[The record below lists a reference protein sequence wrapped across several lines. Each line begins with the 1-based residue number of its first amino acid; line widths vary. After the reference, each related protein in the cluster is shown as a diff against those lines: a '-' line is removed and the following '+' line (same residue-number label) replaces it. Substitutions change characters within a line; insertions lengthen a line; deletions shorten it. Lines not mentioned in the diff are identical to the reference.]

1 MARQTL
7 DQWIRDAI
15 LDDTKEG
22 KCTAL
27 TLVHIANQNERE
39 LHSIKLGGRA
49 WEPKELAA
57 LFRGKAEAYAS
68 DITGAQTF
76 NVLAFYADRSEPQN
90 RKPFIIQGEHDMAHT
105 TEPPTKEG
113 QIMQGMRHMEAV
125 MQMAFTQTRMLF
137 ESSNAMMAILA
148 TQNANLVKE
157 NRDAF
162 EIFKEMMIQQ
172 VTRDDER
179 IMKRLEYHRK
189 TEERSHWMGLLP
201 GLVNT
206 FVGKEI
212 LPQTTADSKLID
224 SMIES
229 LSEEDISKLAGVI
242 KPEIWAPLADRMT
255 KALQRKRLR
264 EEQRAMLAN
273 GADPDVGVSH

>member
-15 LDDTKEG
+15 LDESKDG
-22 KCTAL
+22 KCTAM

-39 LHSIKLGGRA
+39 LHTIKFGARS
-49 WEPKELAA
+49 WDPKELAA

-68 DITGAQTF
+68 DIVGAQTF
-76 NVLAFYADRSEPQN
+76 NVLAFYADRSESQN
-90 RKPFIIQGEHDMAHT
+90 RKPFIIQGEHDMSHT

-113 QIMQGMRHMEAV
+113 QQMQGMRHMEAV

-148 TQNANLVKE
+148 NQNTKLAAE

-162 EIFKEMMIQQ
+162 EIVKDMMIKQ
-172 VTRDDER
+172 VERDDER
-179 IMKRLEYHRK
+179 IMKRLTYQRQS
-189 TEERSHWMGLLP
+189 EERSHWMSLVP
-201 GLVNT
+201 ALVNS

-212 LPQTTADSKLID
+212 IPQNVSDSKLID
-224 SMIES
+224 AMIES
-229 LSEEDISKLAGVI
+229 LTEDNIAQLSQI
-242 KPEIWAPLADRMT
+242 IRPEIWAPLAGRMQD
-255 KALQRKRLR
+255 ALQRKRLK
-264 EEQRAMLAN
+264 EEQRNMLAN
-273 GADPDVGVSH
+273 GAMPGVAH